1 MMMKA
6 GAIKGEAKS
15 RAEELEQYF
24 TPAPVAAKVL
34 SLIPTHGRAVL
45 DPCAGAGA
53 LLPDPNAPV
62 ARGRVFFG
70 TDIEPQAP
78 HIARMDWRES
88 VEIVDASVGVLTNPP
103 FSQAADLAE
112 AVLARSPAFLALLL
126 PASALGGQARARRL
140 WAVHPPRDVFM
151 LGRIRFEGPAIEAK
165 LSRGEKL
172 SGAMQDYVLAV
183 WCGLGHATL
192 LHWRNL

>member
-1 MMMKA
+1 MNA
-6 GAIKGEAKS
+6 GAIKGVSKS
-15 RAEELEQYF
+15 HAEELEQYF
-24 TPAPVAAKVL
+24 TPPDVAAKVL
-34 SLIPTHGRAVL
+34 SLIPSHGRAVL

-53 LLPDPNAPV
+53 LLPDPNDPV

-78 HIARMDWRES
+78 HISRMDWRES
-88 VEIVDASVGVLTNPP
+88 VGLVDASVGVLTNPP

-112 AVLARSPAFLALLL
+112 AALSRSPAFLALLL

-140 WAVHPPRDVFM
+140 WRAHPPRDVFL
-151 LGRIRFEGPAIEAK
+151 LGRVRFGGPAIEAK
-165 LSRGEKL
+165 LARGEKL
-172 SGAMQDYVLAV
+172 SGAMQDYILVV

-192 LHWRNL
+192 FHWRNLS